1 MSETTNLK
9 LFKHDNPSTNEN
21 QFDVETALNDNWDK
35 IDNYAG
41 DVKDQII
48 LIEDEIVEQEKTLE
62 QIQQEDDQQDKDIE
76 SLQTKQTELEAEI
89 QELEKD
95 IQSNAIIEETEQA
108 KSLHID
114 DASGAR
120 GSLNIE
126 GNAEQSES
134 ASPSNPAKT
143 KCLKDSTEI
152 KHINKNFL
160 NLSELTAANNNGIDT
175 YSIDNVNQITLKN
188 KLTNTGNTYTYAFQ
202 AFKLNLPNGNYNF
215 QAKTQTNSPNY
226 RIIIRGKKNNEN
238 VTVVEVVS
246 QSKDNSNFTV
256 DYSQCDEYIVEFYA
270 NQSFSTEIATT
281 TYYDIQ
287 IEKNSKTD
295 FEEHKEET
303 FNLDIQQD
311 MLKGD
316 YFIKE
321 EDGWKEVHLRS
332 KRDIKDDITNA
343 TLSGTNNFIYVSK
356 LLQNTAKLVQN
367 TEDANVISNIAQ
379 HESYSNISAG
389 NIDYGIGI
397 SKVGSLII
405 RIKDCTTLEE
415 YKDVLNDDSFYYY
428 YYLATPT
435 KLQCTEAQIEV
446 LEKLSKLRFYKG
458 VNNIFTTEDIALL
471 QAKYSVDLKSKNNK
485 MQQEI
490 DEIKELLSTTQT
502 SAMLLNNLEQD
513 LIEEVK

>member
-1 MSETTNLK
+1 MATTGKGIYYPDDYKKVADVPSDLK
-9 LFKHDNPSTNEN
+9 KLAESVDKAIEEIPEYDDKSVKE
-21 QFDVETALNDNWDK
+21 DIKELKGND
-35 IDNYAG
+35 
-41 DVKDQII
+41 
-48 LIEDEIVEQEKTLE
+48 E
-62 QIQQEDDQQDKDIE
+62 QQDKDIK

-89 QELEKD
+89 QELEQD

-108 KSLHID
+108 KSLYID

-126 GNAEQSES
+126 GNAEKSES
-134 ASPSNPAKT
+134 ASPPNPAEI

-160 NLSELTAANNNGIDT
+160 NLSELTVANSNGIDT

-226 RIIIRGKKNNEN
+226 RIVIRGKKNNEN
-238 VTVVEVVS
+238 VTAVEVVS

-270 NQSFSTEIATT
+270 NQSFNTEIATT

-287 IEKNSKTD
+287 IEKNSKTN

-311 MLKGD
+311 MLLGD

-321 EDGWKEVHLRS
+321 ADGWKEVHIFGKYSFTGQEIYQKSDSYSDDSWFCGFINNPIISSSIIKQDGKMYATRFS
-332 KRDIKDDITNA
+332 KIGSYAQITDDNCIRCSSQMHVRISTEYL
-343 TLSGTNNFIYVSK
+343 TE
-356 LLQNTAKLVQN
+356 NTAEAYQNLLTKWN
-367 TEDANVISNIAQ
+367 TEGDPL
-379 HESYSNISAG
+379 
-389 NIDYGIGI
+389 
-397 SKVGSLII
+397 LI
-405 RIKDCTTLEE
+405 
-415 YKDVLNDDSFYYY
+415 YYE
-428 YYLATPT
+428 LQTPT
-435 KLQCTEAQIEV
+435 KLACTDAQIEV

-458 VNNIFTTEDIALL
+458 INNIFTTEDIALL

>member
-21 QFDVETALNDNWDK
+21 QFDIETALNDNWDT
-35 IDNYAG
+35 IDDFAG

-48 LIEDEIVEQEKTLE
+48 SIEDEVDEQAKNIEVTEQELK
-62 QIQQEDDQQDKDIE
+62 K
-76 SLQTKQTELEAEI
+76 EI
-89 QELEKD
+89 QELEQD
-95 IQSNAIIEETEQA
+95 IQSNSIIEETEQA
-108 KSLHID
+108 KSLYID

-134 ASPSNPAKT
+134 ASPSNPAEI

-160 NLSELTAANNNGIDT
+160 NLSELTVANSNGIDT

-226 RIIIRGKKNNEN
+226 RIVIRGKKNNEN

-270 NQSFSTEIATT
+270 NQSFNTEIATT

-303 FNLDIQQD
+303 FNLDIQQE
-311 MLKGD
+311 MLLGD
-316 YFIKE
+316 YFVKE
-321 EDGWKEVHLRS
+321 ADGWKEVHIFGKYSFTGQEIYQKSDSYSDDSWFCGFINNPIISSSIIKLDGKMYATRFS
-332 KRDIKDDITNA
+332 KIGSYAQITDDNCIRCSSQMHVRISTEYL
-343 TLSGTNNFIYVSK
+343 TE
-356 LLQNTAKLVQN
+356 NTAEAYQNLLTKWN
-367 TEDANVISNIAQ
+367 TEGDPL
-379 HESYSNISAG
+379 
-389 NIDYGIGI
+389 
-397 SKVGSLII
+397 LI
-405 RIKDCTTLEE
+405 
-415 YKDVLNDDSFYYY
+415 YYE
-428 YYLATPT
+428 LQTPT
-435 KLQCTEAQIEV
+435 KLACTEAQIEV
-446 LEKLSKLRFYKG
+446 LEKLNKLRFYEG
-458 VNNIFTTEDIALL
+458 VNNILTTEDIALL
-471 QAKYSVDLKSKNNK
+471 QAKYPVN
-485 MQQEI
+485 I
-490 DEIKELLSTTQT
+490 QT
-502 SAMLLNNLEQD
+502 KLNNINTQLLE
-513 LIEEVK
+513 LGGN

>member
-1 MSETTNLK
+1 M
-9 LFKHDNPSTNEN
+9 
-21 QFDVETALNDNWDK
+21 
-35 IDNYAG
+35 Y
-41 DVKDQII
+41 I
-48 LIEDEIVEQEKTLE
+48 L
-62 QIQQEDDQQDKDIE
+62 
-76 SLQTKQTELEAEI
+76 
-89 QELEKD
+89 
-95 IQSNAIIEETEQA
+95 
-108 KSLHID
+108 

-120 GSLNIE
+120 GFLSVL
-126 GNAEQSES
+126 GNKEQSES
-134 ASPSNPAKT
+134 ASPSNPAEI

-160 NLSELTAANNNGIDT
+160 NLNELTVANNNGIDT

-226 RIIIRGKKNNEN
+226 RIVIRGKKNNEN

-270 NQSFSTEIATT
+270 NQSFDTEIATT

-287 IEKNSKTD
+287 IEKNSKTN

-303 FNLDIQQD
+303 FNLDIQQE
-311 MLKGD
+311 MLLGD
-316 YFIKE
+316 YFVKE
-321 EDGWKEVHLRS
+321 ADGWKEVHLRA
-332 KRDIKDDITNA
+332 KRNIKEDITNA
-343 TLSGTNNFIYVSK
+343 ILSGTNNFIYVSK
-356 LLQNTAKLVQN
+356 LLQNTAKLVEN
-367 TEDANVISNIAQ
+367 TEDANVMSNIAQ
-379 HESYSNISAG
+379 HSSQNDMSKA

-397 SKVGSLII
+397 SKVGSLTI

-435 KLQCTEAQIEV
+435 KLVCTDAQIEV
-446 LEKLSKLRFYKG
+446 LEKLNKLRYYEG

>member
-21 QFDVETALNDNWDK
+21 QFDIETALNDNWDI
-35 IDNYAG
+35 IDDFAG
-41 DVKDQII
+41 DVKDKVIE
-48 LIEDEIVEQEKTLE
+48 IEDNLDGQAEDIEITKQELE
-62 QIQQEDDQQDKDIE
+62 Q
-76 SLQTKQTELEAEI
+76 EI
-89 QELEKD
+89 QELEQD
-95 IQSNAIIEETEQA
+95 IQSNSIIEETEQA
-108 KSLHID
+108 KSLYIL

-120 GSLNIE
+120 GFLSVL
-126 GNAEQSES
+126 GNTEQSES

-160 NLSELTAANNNGIDT
+160 NLNELTVANNNGIDT

-226 RIIIRGKKNNEN
+226 RIIIRSKKNNEN
-238 VTVVEVVS
+238 VTAVEVVS

-270 NQSFSTEIATT
+270 NQSFNTEIATT

-303 FNLDIQQD
+303 FNLDIQQE
-311 MLKGD
+311 MLLGD

-321 EDGWKEVHLRS
+321 ADGWKEVHIFGKYS
-332 KRDIKDDITNA
+332 FTGQEIYQKSDSYSDDSWFCGFINNPIISSSIIKLDGKMYATRFSEIGSYAQITDDNCIRCSSQMHVRISTEYL
-343 TLSGTNNFIYVSK
+343 TE
-356 LLQNTAKLVQN
+356 NTAEAYQNLLTKWN
-367 TEDANVISNIAQ
+367 TEGDP
-379 HESYSNISAG
+379 
-389 NIDYGIGI
+389 
-397 SKVGSLII
+397 LI
-405 RIKDCTTLEE
+405 
-415 YKDVLNDDSFYYY
+415 VYYE
-428 YYLATPT
+428 LQTPT
-435 KLQCTEAQIEV
+435 KLACTEAQIEV

-471 QAKYSVDLKSKNNK
+471 QAKYSVDIQTKLNN
-485 MQQEI
+485 I
-490 DEIKELLSTTQT
+490 NTQ
-502 SAMLLNNLEQD
+502 LLNLGGN
-513 LIEEVK
+513 

>member
-21 QFDVETALNDNWDK
+21 QFDIETALNDNWDI
-35 IDNYAG
+35 IDDFAG

-48 LIEDEIVEQEKTLE
+48 SIEDEVDEQAKNIEVTEQELK
-62 QIQQEDDQQDKDIE
+62 K
-76 SLQTKQTELEAEI
+76 EI
-89 QELEKD
+89 QELEQD

-108 KSLHID
+108 KSLYIP

-134 ASPSNPAKT
+134 ASPANPAEI

-160 NLSELTAANNNGIDT
+160 NLNELTVANNNGIDT

-188 KLTNTGNTYTYAFQ
+188 KLTNAGAPYTYAFQ

-226 RIIIRGKKNNEN
+226 RIVIRGKKNNEN

-256 DYSQCDEYIVEFYA
+256 DYSQCDEYTVEFYA
-270 NQSFSTEIATT
+270 NQSFNTEIATT

-287 IEKNSKTD
+287 IEKNSETN

-303 FNLDIQQD
+303 FNLDIQQE

-321 EDGWKEVHLRS
+321 EDAWKEVHLRS
-332 KRDIKDDITNA
+332 KRNIKDDITNA

-397 SKVGSLII
+397 SNVGSLII

-435 KLQCTEAQIEV
+435 KLACTEAQIEV
-446 LEKLSKLRFYKG
+446 LEKLNKLRFYKG

-471 QAKYSVDLKSKNNK
+471 QAKYSVD
-485 MQQEI
+485 I
-490 DEIKELLSTTQT
+490 QT
-502 SAMLLNNLEQD
+502 KLNS
-513 LIEEVK
+513 LISNQNAESEG

>member
-21 QFDVETALNDNWDK
+21 QFDIETALNDNWDT
-35 IDNYAG
+35 IDDFAG
-41 DVKDQII
+41 DVNDKVIE
-48 LIEDEIVEQEKTLE
+48 IEDNLDGQAEDIEITKQELE
-62 QIQQEDDQQDKDIE
+62 Q
-76 SLQTKQTELEAEI
+76 EI
-89 QELEKD
+89 QELEQD

-108 KSLHID
+108 KSLYID

-120 GSLNIE
+120 GFLSVL
-126 GNAEQSES
+126 GNKEQSES
-134 ASPSNPAKT
+134 ASPSNPAEI

-160 NLSELTAANNNGIDT
+160 NLNELTVANNNGIDT

-226 RIIIRGKKNNEN
+226 RIVIRGKKNNEN
-238 VTVVEVVS
+238 VTAVEVVS

-270 NQSFSTEIATT
+270 NQSFNTEIATT

-287 IEKNSKTD
+287 IEKNSETN
-295 FEEHKEET
+295 FEEHQEESYT
-303 FNLDIQQD
+303 LDIQQD

-316 YFIKE
+316 YFVKE
-321 EDGWKEVHLRS
+321 EDGWKEVHLRA
-332 KRDIKDDITNA
+332 KRNIKEDITNA
-343 TLSGTNNFIYVSK
+343 ILSSTNNFIYVSN
-356 LLQNTAKLVQN
+356 LLQNTAKLVEN
-367 TEDANVISNIAQ
+367 TEDANVMSNIALHASQ
-379 HESYSNISAG
+379 SDMKNA

-397 SKVGSLII
+397 SEVGSLTI
-405 RIKDCTTLEE
+405 RIKDCSTLQE
-415 YKDVLNDDSFYYY
+415 YKDMLNDDSFYYY

-435 KLQCTEAQIEV
+435 KLTCTEAQIEV

>member
-21 QFDVETALNDNWDK
+21 QFDIETALNDNWDI
-35 IDNYAG
+35 IDDFAG

-48 LIEDEIVEQEKTLE
+48 SIEDEVDEQAKNIEVTEQELK
-62 QIQQEDDQQDKDIE
+62 K
-76 SLQTKQTELEAEI
+76 EI
-89 QELEKD
+89 QELEQD
-95 IQSNAIIEETEQA
+95 IQSNSIIEETEQA
-108 KSLHID
+108 KSLYIP

-134 ASPSNPAKT
+134 ASPSNSAEI

-160 NLSELTAANNNGIDT
+160 NLSELTVANSNGIDT

-215 QAKTQTNSPNY
+215 QVKTQTNSPNY
-226 RIIIRGKKNNEN
+226 RIVIRGKKNNEN
-238 VTVVEVVS
+238 VTAVEVVS

-256 DYSQCDEYIVEFYA
+256 DYSQYDEYIVEFYA
-270 NQSFSTEIATT
+270 NQSFNTEIATT

-303 FNLDIQQD
+303 FNLDIQQE
-311 MLKGD
+311 MLLGD

-321 EDGWKEVHLRS
+321 VDGWKEVHIFGKYSFTGQEIYQKSDSYSDDSWFCGFINNPIISSSIIKQDGKMYATRFS
-332 KRDIKDDITNA
+332 KIGSYAQITDDNCIRCSSQMHVRISTEYL
-343 TLSGTNNFIYVSK
+343 TE
-356 LLQNTAKLVQN
+356 NTAEAYQNLLTKWN
-367 TEDANVISNIAQ
+367 TEGDPL
-379 HESYSNISAG
+379 
-389 NIDYGIGI
+389 
-397 SKVGSLII
+397 LI
-405 RIKDCTTLEE
+405 
-415 YKDVLNDDSFYYY
+415 YYE
-428 YYLATPT
+428 LQTPT
-435 KLQCTEAQIEV
+435 KLACTEAQIEV
-446 LEKLSKLRFYKG
+446 LEKLNKLRFYEG
-458 VNNIFTTEDIALL
+458 VNNILTTEDIALL
-471 QAKYSVDLKSKNNK
+471 QAKYSVD
-485 MQQEI
+485 I
-490 DEIKELLSTTQT
+490 QT
-502 SAMLLNNLEQD
+502 KLNNINAQLLE
-513 LIEEVK
+513 LGGN

>member
-21 QFDVETALNDNWDK
+21 QFDIETALNDNWDT
-35 IDNYAG
+35 IDDFAG

-48 LIEDEIVEQEKTLE
+48 SIEDEVDEQAKNIEVTEQELK
-62 QIQQEDDQQDKDIE
+62 K
-76 SLQTKQTELEAEI
+76 EI
-89 QELEKD
+89 QELEQD

-108 KSLHID
+108 KSLYID

-120 GSLNIE
+120 GFLSVL
-126 GNAEQSES
+126 GNTEQSES
-134 ASPSNPAKT
+134 ASPSNPAEIN
-143 KCLKDSTEI
+143 CLKDSTEI

-160 NLSELTAANNNGIDT
+160 NLNELTVANSNGIDT

-226 RIIIRGKKNNEN
+226 RIVIRGKKNNEN

-256 DYSQCDEYIVEFYA
+256 DYSQCDKYIVEFYA
-270 NQSFSTEIATT
+270 NQSFNTEIATT

-303 FNLDIQQD
+303 FNLDIQQE
-311 MLKGD
+311 MLLGD

-321 EDGWKEVHLRS
+321 VDGWKEVHIFGKYS
-332 KRDIKDDITNA
+332 FTGQEIYQKSDSYSDDSWFCGFINNPIISSSIIKQDGKMYATRFSEIGSYAQITDDNCIRCSSQMHVRISTEYL
-343 TLSGTNNFIYVSK
+343 TE
-356 LLQNTAKLVQN
+356 NTAEAYQN
-367 TEDANVISNIAQ
+367 LLTQWNT
-379 HESYSNISAG
+379 AG
-389 NIDYGIGI
+389 EP
-397 SKVGSLII
+397 LI
-405 RIKDCTTLEE
+405 
-415 YKDVLNDDSFYYY
+415 VYYE
-428 YYLATPT
+428 LQTPT
-435 KLQCTEAQIEV
+435 KLACTEAQIEV
-446 LEKLSKLRFYKG
+446 LEKLNKLRFYKG

-471 QAKYSVDLKSKNNK
+471 QAKYSVD
-485 MQQEI
+485 I
-490 DEIKELLSTTQT
+490 QT
-502 SAMLLNNLEQD
+502 KLNNINTQLLE
-513 LIEEVK
+513 LGGN

>member
-21 QFDVETALNDNWDK
+21 QFDIETALNDNWDK
-35 IDNYAG
+35 LDNFAG
-41 DVKDQII
+41 DVNDKVIE
-48 LIEDEIVEQEKTLE
+48 IEDNLDGQAEDIEITKQELE
-62 QIQQEDDQQDKDIE
+62 Q
-76 SLQTKQTELEAEI
+76 EI
-89 QELEKD
+89 QELEQD

-108 KSLHID
+108 KSLCID

-120 GSLNIE
+120 GFLSVL
-126 GNAEQSES
+126 GNTEQSES
-134 ASPSNPAKT
+134 ASPANPAET
-143 KCLKDSTEI
+143 NCLKDSTEI

-160 NLSELTAANNNGIDT
+160 NLNELTVANNNGIDT

-226 RIIIRGKKNNEN
+226 RIVIRGKKNNEN

-270 NQSFSTEIATT
+270 NQSFNTEIATT

-303 FNLDIQQD
+303 FNLDIQQE
-311 MLKGD
+311 MLLGD

-321 EDGWKEVHLRS
+321 ADGWKEVHIFGKYS
-332 KRDIKDDITNA
+332 FTGQEIYQKSDSYSDDSWFCGFINNPIISSSIIKLDGKMYATRFSEIGSYAQITDDNCIRCSSQMHVRISTEYL
-343 TLSGTNNFIYVSK
+343 TE
-356 LLQNTAKLVQN
+356 NTAEAYQNLLTKWN
-367 TEDANVISNIAQ
+367 TEGDP
-379 HESYSNISAG
+379 
-389 NIDYGIGI
+389 
-397 SKVGSLII
+397 LI
-405 RIKDCTTLEE
+405 
-415 YKDVLNDDSFYYY
+415 VYYE
-428 YYLATPT
+428 LQTPT
-435 KLQCTEAQIEV
+435 KLACTEAQIEV

-471 QAKYSVDLKSKNNK
+471 QAKYSVDIQTKLNN
-485 MQQEI
+485 I
-490 DEIKELLSTTQT
+490 NTQ
-502 SAMLLNNLEQD
+502 LLNLGGN
-513 LIEEVK
+513 